1 MLNKVTLSG
10 YLGKYVNTGTARNGK
25 FYAQFQLSQYTGDP
39 NNKYQYVPVFVIDNE
54 RSTPATRISQAQ
66 QGDYV
71 VVECHIKAE
80 KKQDGGQTRTELSLI
95 VDSLR
100 DVITPK
106 PRENAPQTAQNQ
118 PSQPQYTP
126 QYSVPQYS
134 APQYSTPQ
142 YGQQSNYSS
151 EPSSGLGI
159 SSDDLPF

>member
-1 MLNKVTLSG
+1 MLNKVILSG
-10 YLGKYVNTGTARNGK
+10 FLGKYVNTGTARNGK

-39 NNKYQYVPVFVIDNE
+39 NNKYQYVPLFAIDYNDL
-54 RSTPATRISQAQ
+54 SKPATRISQAQ

-80 KKQDGGQTRTELSLI
+80 KKQDDGQTRTELSLI

-106 PRENAPQTAQNQ
+106 PRENAPQTARNQPPQPQYNAPQNNYQ
-118 PSQPQYTP
+118 QYYPSQPSP
-126 QYSVPQYS
+126 EVER
-134 APQYSTPQ
+134 AAK
-142 YGQQSNYSS
+142 YG
-151 EPSSGLGI
+151 LDI